1 MKKQFRKMTGGLLK
15 GGLLAAG
22 LLVTGL
28 ATSVT
33 VYAANSDI
41 GAAGASA
48 DNEYSLEEM
57 LVYAMEDEYLAQAE
71 YDVIMDTY
79 GVVKPF
85 SNIIKAEATHISLLD
100 SLFEEYDVS
109 VPEKDWESLVVVP
122 KTLDAAYAIGVAAE
136 EKNIAMYESFLKEKL
151 PEDVRE
157 VFEAL
162 MNASEKHL
170 VAFQRQVDGVTG
182 GSGYGNRNGIGTG
195 NCNGTG
201 TGTGNCN
208 GTGCGMQT
216 GKGNG
221 GTGGNGQGNRTASQ
235 GNCIV
240 K

>member
-1 MKKQFRKMTGGLLK
+1 MFTMKRQIRKMT

-28 ATSVT
+28 TTGVT
-33 VYAANSDI
+33 VYAANTDT
-41 GAAGASA
+41 GAAGASV

-79 GVVKPF
+79 GVQKPF
-85 SNIIKAEATHISLLD
+85 SNIIKAEATHISLLEP
-100 SLFEEYDVS
+100 LFEEYDVS

-122 KTLDAAYAIGVAAE
+122 ETLDAAYAIGVDAE
-136 EKNIAMYESFLKEKL
+136 EKNIAMYESFLKENL
-151 PEDVRE
+151 PDDVRE

-170 VAFQRQVDGVTG
+170 AAFQRQVDGVTG
-182 GSGYGNRNGIGTG
+182 GSGNGNGSGTG
-195 NCNGTG
+195 I
-201 TGTGNCN
+201 
-208 GTGCGMQT
+208 QT

-221 GTGGNGQGNRTASQ
+221 GTGGNGQGNRNASQ
-235 GNCIV
+235 NNCIV
-240 K
+240 E

>member
-1 MKKQFRKMTGGLLK
+1 MFTMKRQIRKMT

-28 ATSVT
+28 TTGAT
-33 VYAANSDI
+33 VYAANTDT
-41 GAAGASA
+41 GAAGASV

-79 GVVKPF
+79 GVQKAF
-85 SNIIKAEATHISLLD
+85 SNIIKAEATHISLLEP
-100 SLFEEYDVS
+100 LFEEYDVS

-122 KTLDAAYAIGVAAE
+122 ETLDAAYAIGVDAE
-136 EKNIAMYESFLKEKL
+136 EKNIAMYESFLKENL
-151 PEDVRE
+151 PDDVRE

-170 VAFQRQVDGVTG
+170 AAFQRQVDGVTG
-182 GSGYGNRNGIGTG
+182 GSGNGNGNGNGSGTG
-195 NCNGTG
+195 I
-201 TGTGNCN
+201 
-208 GTGCGMQT
+208 QT

-221 GTGGNGQGNRTASQ
+221 GTGGNGQGNRNTSQ
-235 GNCIV
+235 ENCIV
-240 K
+240 E

>member
-1 MKKQFRKMTGGLLK
+1 MT

-28 ATSVT
+28 TTGAT
-33 VYAANSDI
+33 VYAANTDT
-41 GAAGASA
+41 GAAGASV

-79 GVVKPF
+79 GVQKPF
-85 SNIIKAEATHISLLD
+85 SNIIKAEATHISLLEP
-100 SLFEEYDVS
+100 LFEEYDVS

-122 KTLDAAYAIGVAAE
+122 ETLDAAYAIGVDAE
-136 EKNIAMYESFLKEKL
+136 EKNIAMYESFLKENL
-151 PEDVRE
+151 PDDVRE

-182 GSGYGNRNGIGTG
+182 GSGNVNVNGNG
-195 NCNGTG
+195 NSTG
-201 TGTGNCN
+201 TGI
-208 GTGCGMQT
+208 QT

-221 GTGGNGQGNRTASQ
+221 GTGGNGQGNRNASQ
-235 GNCIV
+235 NNCIV
-240 K
+240 E